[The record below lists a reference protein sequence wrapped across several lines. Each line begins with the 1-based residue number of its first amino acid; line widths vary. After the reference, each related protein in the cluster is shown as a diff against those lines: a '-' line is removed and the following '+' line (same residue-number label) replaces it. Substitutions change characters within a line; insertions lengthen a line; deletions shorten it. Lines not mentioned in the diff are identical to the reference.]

1 MIPTVG
7 LTNLFG
13 HGTADM
19 KKARKYQSGGVTE
32 DKNPNISEDVRK
44 RALMYVALSA
54 PNPPG
59 PVESIPQK
67 QMIENITRR
76 NQAAAE
82 ARDAAKR
89 APRPAA
95 PKPPVR
101 TSPPAPSRPAPSE
114 AARRVMEEGR
124 RLAAR
129 DYQGIEAPW
138 GLSGFKAGGKVVSA
152 SRRAD
157 GIAQRGKTRGRII

>member
-1 MIPTVG
+1 
-7 LTNLFG
+7 
-13 HGTADM
+13 M

-101 TSPPAPSRPAPSE
+101 TSPPAPSE
-114 AARRVMEEGR
+114 AARRVIEEGR
-124 RLAAR
+124 RLDKERAEGLRFENDNGFDFPAGLDTKHMGTPNR
-129 DYQGIEAPW
+129 PDYPKFA
-138 GLSGFKAGGKVVSA
+138 KGGAVVSA

-157 GIAQRGKTRGRII
+157 GIAQRGKTRGKVC